1 MTPTATKI
9 ALVGTLVVTTA
20 VLAAEEV
27 ARRDGPLSADEVA
40 PILWSLTILFSL
52 RVVGQVVVAL
62 RSPRWLPPMSD
73 WNLVPYRVLLPA
85 QLVILAVMVWIDASF
100 STDAG
105 PATDQ
110 TRALG
115 WPLIAFSAVYA
126 AAMAV
131 RYLVRMRQRPSERWF
146 GGTIPIVF
154 HLVLASYLF
163 TLGSFHA
170 GR

>member
-1 MTPTATKI
+1 MTHTATKI
-9 ALVGTLVVTTA
+9 ALVGTLVLTTA
-20 VLAAEEV
+20 ALAAVEV
-27 ARRDGPLSADEVA
+27 ARRDGPLLAGEIA
-40 PILWSLTILFSL
+40 PIFWLLTILFAL
-52 RVVGQVVVAL
+52 RIAGQIVVAL

-100 STDAG
+100 SSDAG
-105 PATDQ
+105 LPTERA
-110 TRALG
+110 RALG
-115 WPLIAFSAVYA
+115 WPVIAFSAVYA

-131 RYLVRMRQRPSERWF
+131 RYVVRMRRSRAERWF

-154 HLVLASYLF
+154 HLVLATYLF
-163 TLGSFHA
+163 TLGSFNA